1 MSLGAKS
8 SESTAPPEVPADLW
22 SAARAAFA
30 NAYVPFS
37 NFRVGAALHAE
48 DGTIFAGA
56 NVENSSFG
64 LTRCAEQSALQ
75 ALVSSGRRR
84 FSEVLV
90 YTAADEPASPC
101 GSCRQ
106 VLFEFAPDAAVYM
119 VNDRGV
125 VVRSSVAEL
134 LPLGFRLAREEA

>member
-1 MSLGAKS
+1 MSTGTTS
-8 SESTAPPEVPADLW
+8 APPDVPADLW
-22 SAARAAFA
+22 QAARAAFA

-37 NFRVGAALHAE
+37 RFRVGAALRAE
-48 DGTIFAGA
+48 DGTIFSGA
-56 NVENSSFG
+56 NVENSSYG

-119 VNDRGV
+119 VNERGV
-125 VVRSSVAEL
+125 VLRSSVSEL